1 MGLKIGQE
9 IRSQLDPSQKNPP
22 LKSVQGNNFHSAIR
36 TEQQQMRETELKRLL
51 EQITA
56 QGDKVARFRSFKDLS
71 KFKGLVKQ
79 FVKEAV
85 QYGLDLKQTRNFSMN
100 GQSRKLTTVDT
111 IDEKLVE
118 LTDSVFDQE
127 KKSMDILEQ
136 IGEIKGL
143 LVNLYT

>member
-1 MGLKIGQE
+1 MGLKI
-9 IRSQLDPSQKNPP
+9 SQDIQSQIESVKKNPQT
-22 LKSVQGNNFHSAIR
+22 KSSQGTSFESVVRMEH
-36 TEQQQMRETELKRLL
+36 QQMRETELNRLMEKL
-51 EQITA
+51 TQ

-100 GQSRKLTTVDT
+100 GQNRKLTIVDT

-127 KKSMDILEQ
+127 KKSIDILGQ

>member
-1 MGLKIGQE
+1 MKI
-9 IRSQLDPSQKNPP
+9 SQDIQSQIESVKKNPQT
-22 LKSVQGNNFHSAIR
+22 KSSQGTSFESVVRMEH
-36 TEQQQMRETELKRLL
+36 QQMRETELNRLMEKL
-51 EQITA
+51 TQ

-100 GQSRKLTTVDT
+100 GQNRKLTIVDT

-127 KKSMDILEQ
+127 KKSIDILGQ